1 MFISIII
8 VINSGF
14 PIYKKKSIQSFYVKH
29 HFKEAIHSPTAYT
42 LQFLELPVFATMAGQ
57 I

>member
-29 HFKEAIHSPTAYT
+29 HFKEAIPSPPAYT
-42 LQFLELPVFATMAGQ
+42 LHCLELPVFATMTGQ
-57 I
+57 S